1 MVVISL
7 VWLVACLGG
16 GSGLCVLVRAG
27 TARLGQAKAITT
39 ATASATVFTAI
50 PTVSSIAYILTGTG
64 GGGAGRRR
72 GERAIK
78 MRFVWIKAAAAGG
91 AAAVAVAVAAAV
103 VVVAA
108 AIRYQHINTRRT
120 GDRQMS
126 LGWRR
131 RSIVPPWSPPVPRG
145 TARHRSL

>member
-1 MVVISL
+1 
-7 VWLVACLGG
+7 
-16 GSGLCVLVRAG
+16 
-27 TARLGQAKAITT
+27 
-39 ATASATVFTAI
+39 
-50 PTVSSIAYILTGTG
+50 
-64 GGGAGRRR
+64 
-72 GERAIK
+72 
-78 MRFVWIKAAAAGG
+78 MRFVWIKAAAMG
-91 AAAVAVAVAAAV
+91 AMAVAVAVV
-103 VVVAA
+103 VVVVAAAAA

>member
-1 MVVISL
+1 MDS
-7 VWLVACLGG
+7 ACW
-16 GSGLCVLVRAG
+16 CVLALPDL
-27 TARLGQAKAITT
+27 AQAKAITT

>member
-1 MVVISL
+1 V
-7 VWLVACLGG
+7 
-16 GSGLCVLVRAG
+16 
-27 TARLGQAKAITT
+27 
-39 ATASATVFTAI
+39 
-50 PTVSSIAYILTGTG
+50 
-64 GGGAGRRR
+64 
-72 GERAIK
+72 
-78 MRFVWIKAAAAGG
+78 AAAM
-91 AAAVAVAVAAAV
+91 AAAMAVAVAVAAV

-108 AIRYQHINTRRT
+108 AEIRYQHINTRRT